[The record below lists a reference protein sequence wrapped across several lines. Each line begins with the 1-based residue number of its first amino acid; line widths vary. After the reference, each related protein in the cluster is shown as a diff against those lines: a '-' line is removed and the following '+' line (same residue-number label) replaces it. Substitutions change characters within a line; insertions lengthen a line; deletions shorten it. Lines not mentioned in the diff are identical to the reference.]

1 MPAEGRILYLSD
13 IDNLLQREMLTGE
26 EQAILDTQLTSEESV
41 TTWNNV
47 TATTTSLISLNSRNR
62 IYNILIYST
71 IISPHFA

>member
-1 MPAEGRILYLSD
+1 MPGEGRILYLSD

-62 IYNILIYST
+62 IYNNFNYST